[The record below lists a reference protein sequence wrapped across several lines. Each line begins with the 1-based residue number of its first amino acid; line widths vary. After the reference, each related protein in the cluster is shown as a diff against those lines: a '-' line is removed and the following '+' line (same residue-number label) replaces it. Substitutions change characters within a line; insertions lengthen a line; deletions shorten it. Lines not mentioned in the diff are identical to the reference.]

1 MENQILVRMLFGRGY
16 LPNFQG
22 ILCRGFGCQ
31 VVTGWSLREVCC
43 RELSIAE
50 RFLNEE
56 IRAVFLDG
64 HPVDDL
70 DTAIVQDGSHLAL
83 SGSLPGLA
91 GISMRR
97 GSPIVSFRREIS
109 YRKTQQEGEIK
120 TGWIQVKLF
129 NLAADK
135 LGPVLLRKGIVLKG
149 KEWREF
155 LEKQPPEFW
164 QGMQR
169 LEIDGKEMPPAA
181 ACSYAWPS
189 LAVRLVVETAE

>member
-22 ILCRGFGCQ
+22 ILCRGFDCE
-31 VVTGWSLREVCC
+31 VVTGRSLREVCC
-43 RELSIAE
+43 QGLGIAE
-50 RFLNEE
+50 WFLDEE

-70 DTAIVQDGSHLAL
+70 NTAIVLDGSQIAL

-109 YRKTQQEGEIK
+109 YRKTQQDGEIK
-120 TGWIQVKLF
+120 TGRIQVKLF
-129 NLAADK
+129 NLVADK

-149 KEWREF
+149 NEWQEF

-164 QGMQR
+164 QRIQK
-169 LEIDGKEMPPAA
+169 LEIDGKMMPPSA
-181 ACSYAWPS
+181 ACSYTWSP
-189 LAVRLVVETAE
+189 LTVRLVVETAE